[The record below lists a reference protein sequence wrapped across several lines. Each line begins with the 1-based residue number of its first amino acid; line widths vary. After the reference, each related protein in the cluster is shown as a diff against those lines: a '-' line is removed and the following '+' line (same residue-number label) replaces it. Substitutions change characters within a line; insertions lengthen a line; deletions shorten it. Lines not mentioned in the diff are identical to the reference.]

1 MREDSVTTQQTPAA
15 TSLSAPISSSLTSQ
29 CILCREICLNK
40 NDLIQHLRNHL
51 ADDNKTYVI
60 NSTSNMTISSSGHDA
75 TTITV
80 PSTLVDLLKLDNKEL
95 CA

>member
-1 MREDSVTTQQTPAA
+1 
-15 TSLSAPISSSLTSQ
+15 
-29 CILCREICLNK
+29 LCRAICLNK

-60 NSTSNMTISSSGHDA
+60 NSTSSMTISSSGQHDASA
-75 TTITV
+75 TTIAV
-80 PSTLVDLLKLDNKEL
+80 PSSLVDLLKLDTKEL